1 MSMNMRKKAGLLAV
15 VAMLTISISAGAAD
29 NPNNLM
35 ITADS
40 LSYDGTS
47 GKADAVGNVVITQAD
62 KTMTGAS
69 GWYNVKTRE
78 ADLNGG
84 VSMIGTDMAMAASS
98 VHSFNDNQ
106 FQAKG
111 NVHLQRQNRQIYGD
125 TVDYNTAT
133 EYGLVTGNARLI
145 ADGTTLTGNT
155 VEGWMKE
162 IRAVANG
169 NVTFDS
175 PARNAS
181 GSADHATYTQ
191 TPNQDDG
198 VVLLTGNAKA
208 VQNGNVINAPELKVT
223 LSDNSAETMGG
234 RSTLIIV
241 PR

>member
-1 MSMNMRKKAGLLAV
+1 MNMRKKAGLLAV
-15 VAMLTISISAGAAD
+15 VAMLTLSISAGAAD

-198 VVLLTGNAKA
+198 LYCSQAMQRLYKMVMLLMR
-208 VQNGNVINAPELKVT
+208 QN
-223 LSDNSAETMGG
+223 
-234 RSTLIIV
+234 
-241 PR
+241 